1 MRRIQVVIREVDD
14 QTADPPKELATF
26 DLPTADLAALN
37 PQTALDNLEATTHE
51 TGNAILRRTLQ
62 AQWEVIDAALAE
74 QYRQRFSPQPV
85 QADGHASV
93 KVASRFGTLHLNR
106 QVFAP
111 LREGT
116 HVLPSNALLPPHQ
129 GMIITRALQ
138 ELACLLPQDLS
149 FESVTR
155 LLSWQTLDAQ
165 VLSDTT
171 VRNLVRT
178 HGQIIRQA
186 EQAEVAALLAHH
198 DLTTL
203 RPQLIP
209 PQQPRRRAAW
219 PVELTAAVDAALSAG
234 ATRRPAGVTAVDWER
249 VLTVRRAEQVQTVE
263 ELRRLGPDV
272 APDQV
277 LTTADE
283 VLTRKLARRRF
294 NELRTAR
301 LVTTEGSRYLS
312 GAGDGF
318 LSLLLVMVLLCAQR
332 QRVVLLIA
340 DGARWIRNWFAALL
354 ALSPTSVMILDWF
367 HLRKRCAELGSMI
380 CHGRKAKAALL
391 GPLYRHL
398 WQGEV
403 DAAIAMLEAYRSQ
416 ARNPDRLSELIAYL
430 RDRRAYIPNYRVRR
444 RESQYIGSAHV
455 EKANDLIVAQ
465 RQKGA
470 GMHWS
475 LATSDALAALR
486 TLMLNG
492 GWDRYWRHREVLPLV
507 AT

>member
-1 MRRIQVVIREVDD
+1 MWSMPRWPSSIASVF
-14 QTADPPKELATF
+14 P
-26 DLPTADLAALN
+26 
-37 PQTALDNLEATTHE
+37 
-51 TGNAILRRTLQ
+51 
-62 AQWEVIDAALAE
+62 
-74 QYRQRFSPQPV
+74 PQPIS
-85 QADGHASV
+85 ADGHAAV
-93 KVASRFGTLHLNR
+93 KVASRFGTLHLVR

-111 LREGT
+111 VADGA
-116 HVLPSNALLPPHQ
+116 HVLPGNAVLPPHQ
-129 GMIITRALQ
+129 GMIITRGLQ

-149 FESVTR
+149 FDTVSR
-155 LLSWQTLDAQ
+155 LLSWQTQADQ

-186 EQAEVAALLAHH
+186 EQAEVQALLSRH
-198 DLTTL
+198 DLATL
-203 RPQLIP
+203 TPQLVP
-209 PQQPRRRAAW
+209 PQQPRRCAGW
-219 PVELTAAVDAALSAG
+219 PAELNAAVERALSAG
-234 ATRRPAGVTAVDWER
+234 ATRPPAGVRAADWER
-249 VLTVRRAEQVQTVE
+249 VVTARQEEHLRSVA
-263 ELRRLGPDV
+263 ELRRLGPEV

-277 LTTADE
+277 LATTDE

-301 LVTTEGSRYLS
+301 VMTTQGSRYLS
-312 GAGDGF
+312 GTGATF
-318 LSLLLVMVLLCAQR
+318 LLLLLVMVLLCAGR
-332 QRVVLLIA
+332 QRVVVLVA
-340 DGARWIRNWFAALL
+340 DGARWIRNWFL
-354 ALSPTSVMILDWF
+354 ALHVLWARSTLILDWF

-380 CHGRKAKAALL
+380 CPGRQAKAALL
-391 GPLYRHL
+391 AVLYREL

-403 DAAIAMLEAYRSQ
+403 DAAITRLEAYRPQ
-416 ARNPDRLSELIAYL
+416 ARNSDRLEELIHYL
-430 RDRRAYIPNYRVRR
+430 RERQPYIPNYRQRR
-444 RESQYIGSAHV
+444 RERAYIGSGHV

-492 GWDRYWRHREVLPLV
+492 GWDRYWRHHEVLPLV

>member
-1 MRRIQVVIREVDD
+1 M
-14 QTADPPKELATF
+14 
-26 DLPTADLAALN
+26 LP
-37 PQTALDNLEATTHE
+37 
-51 TGNAILRRTLQ
+51 G
-62 AQWEVIDAALAE
+62 
-74 QYRQRFSPQPV
+74 
-85 QADGHASV
+85 
-93 KVASRFGTLHLNR
+93 
-106 QVFAP
+106 
-111 LREGT
+111 
-116 HVLPSNALLPPHQ
+116 NALLPPHQ
-129 GMIITRALQ
+129 GMIITRGLQ

-155 LLSWQTLDAQ
+155 LLSWLTQDEQ

-171 VRNLVRT
+171 IRNLVRT

-186 EQAEVAALLAHH
+186 EQDEIAALLAHN

-203 RPQLIP
+203 RPLLIP
-209 PQQPRRRAAW
+209 PHQPRRRAAW
-219 PVELTAAVDAALSAG
+219 PVELSAAVEAALSAS
-234 ATRRPAGVTAVDWER
+234 ATRPPAGVTAADWER
-249 VLTVRRAEQVQTVE
+249 VLTVRRAEHVQSVE
-263 ELRRLGPDV
+263 ELRRLGPEV

-277 LTTADE
+277 LTTTDE

-301 LVTTEGSRYLS
+301 LVTAEGSRYLS
-312 GAGDGF
+312 GAGDSF
-318 LSLLLVMVLLCAQR
+318 VMLLLVMVLLCAQR
-332 QRVVLLIA
+332 ERVVLLIA

-354 ALSPTSVMILDWF
+354 ALWPSSMMILDWY
-367 HLRKRCAELGSMI
+367 HLRKRVSELGSMI

-403 DAAIAMLEAYRSQ
+403 DAALAMLEAYRGQ
-416 ARNPDRLSELIAYL
+416 ARNEERLEELIAYL
-430 RDRRAYIPNYRVRR
+430 RDRRTYIPNYRVRR
-444 RESQYIGSAHV
+444 RECQYIGSAHV
-455 EKANDLIVAQ
+455 EKANDLLVAQ

>member
-1 MRRIQVVIREVDD
+1 
-14 QTADPPKELATF
+14 
-26 DLPTADLAALN
+26 
-37 PQTALDNLEATTHE
+37 
-51 TGNAILRRTLQ
+51 
-62 AQWEVIDAALAE
+62 
-74 QYRQRFSPQPV
+74 
-85 QADGHASV
+85 
-93 KVASRFGTLHLNR
+93 
-106 QVFAP
+106 
-111 LREGT
+111 
-116 HVLPSNALLPPHQ
+116 VLPGNALLPPHQ
-129 GMIITRALQ
+129 GMIITRGLQ

-149 FESVTR
+149 FDTVTR
-155 LLSWQTLDAQ
+155 LLSWQTQDDQ

-178 HGQIIRQA
+178 HGQIIRQV
-186 EQAEVAALLAHH
+186 EQAQVAALLARD

-203 RPQLIP
+203 RPLLIAP
-209 PQQPRRRAAW
+209 HQPRRCAAW
-219 PVELTAAVDAALSAG
+219 PVELSAAVNAALSAG
-234 ATRRPAGVTAVDWER
+234 ATRPPVGVTAADWER
-249 VLTVRRAEQVQTVE
+249 VLTVRRAEQVQSVE

-272 APDQV
+272 ASDQV
-277 LTTADE
+277 LTTTDE

-301 LVTTEGSRYLS
+301 VVTTEGSRYLS
-312 GAGDGF
+312 GAGESF
-318 LSLLLVMVLLCAQR
+318 LVLLLVMVLLCAGR

-354 ALSPTSVMILDWF
+354 ALSPTSKMILDWF

-391 GPLYRHL
+391 QPLYRHL

-403 DAAIAMLEAYRSQ
+403 DGAIAMLEAYRPQ
-416 ARNPDRLSELIAYL
+416 ARNPDRLEELIAYL
-430 RDRRAYIPNYRVRR
+430 RDRRAYIPNYRQRR
-444 RESQYIGSAHV
+444 QECQYIGSAHV

-475 LATSDALAALR
+475 VATSDALAALR

-492 GWDRYWRHREVLPLV
+492 GWERYWRHREVLPLV

>member
-1 MRRIQVVIREVDD
+1 
-14 QTADPPKELATF
+14 
-26 DLPTADLAALN
+26 
-37 PQTALDNLEATTHE
+37 
-51 TGNAILRRTLQ
+51 
-62 AQWEVIDAALAE
+62 
-74 QYRQRFSPQPV
+74 
-85 QADGHASV
+85 
-93 KVASRFGTLHLNR
+93 
-106 QVFAP
+106 
-111 LREGT
+111 
-116 HVLPSNALLPPHQ
+116 
-129 GMIITRALQ
+129 MIITRGLQ

-149 FESVTR
+149 FDTATR
-155 LLSWQTLDAQ
+155 LLGWQTHDEP

-186 EQAEVAALLAHH
+186 EQAEVTALLSRD

-209 PQQPRRRAAW
+209 PHQMRRRAGW
-219 PVELTAAVDAALSAG
+219 PVEMTAAVEAALSAG
-234 ATRRPAGVTAVDWER
+234 ATRPPPGVSAADWER
-249 VLTVRRAEQVQTVE
+249 VLTVRRAEQVQSVE
-263 ELRRLGPDV
+263 ELRRLGPQV

-277 LTTADE
+277 LTTTDE

-312 GAGDGF
+312 GTGDGF
-318 LSLLLVMVLLCAQR
+318 LVLLLMMVLLCAGD

-354 ALSPTSVMILDWF
+354 ALSPKSMMILDWF

-403 DAAIAMLEAYRSQ
+403 DAAIEMLEAYRPQ
-416 ARNPDRLSELIAYL
+416 ARNLDRLEELLQYL
-430 RDRRAYIPNYRVRR
+430 SARRAYIPNYRQRR
-444 RESQYIGSAHV
+444 RECQYIGSAHV
-455 EKANDLIVAQ
+455 EKANDLLVAQ

-475 LATSDALAALR
+475 LQTSDALAALR

-492 GWDRYWRHREVLPLV
+492 GWDRYWRHCEVLPLI